1 MSTFFSEKST
11 QAWGYAVK
19 AHGADAAYQAA
30 SELAL
35 LVGAAGF
42 TTDSRTA
49 KTRGDLN
56 ALLYADGIHDSLYR
70 AVGRDITGSTR
81 AVTLEVAV
89 PLVPAM
95 RKGRDEELARLTP
108 GGEPLP
114 EPGNS
119 LPRWTANCLTAR
131 GSSGRRTATAC
142 PVLQDDRQAAGLP
155 FSSAATVP
163 TATASRHDATRRAS
177 NGVTSPA
184 TSSRATNANLAS
196 SPSASTISLISAS
209 GSTPPS

>member
-35 LVGAAGF
+35 LAG
-42 TTDSRTA
+42 
-49 KTRGDLN
+49 
-56 ALLYADGIHDSLYR
+56 
-70 AVGRDITGSTR
+70 
-81 AVTLEVAV
+81 
-89 PLVPAM
+89 
-95 RKGRDEELARLTP
+95 
-108 GGEPLP
+108 
-114 EPGNS
+114 
-119 LPRWTANCLTAR
+119 
-131 GSSGRRTATAC
+131 RTATAC

-163 TATASRHDATRRAS
+163 AATASRHDAARRAS

-184 TSSRATNANLAS
+184 ISSRATNANSAS